1 MAVLLIII
9 IIFIFIGS
17 IVIVINKV
25 ILCNKIDGIKSHM
38 G

>member
-25 ILCNKIDGIKSHM
+25 ILSNKIDGIKNYM